1 MLHSN
6 PEDREHYCENCRMLT
21 YVFRDFKTLLMG
33 GREAK
38 SRRVRSQVADKRK
51 KNDDLLWDRK
61 NRDSEDYHNQ
71 SKLDLLCK
79 EYLSLRCLDYTLV
92 VTKTPKEHKHNRKQ
106 NCKE

>member
-1 MLHSN
+1 MLI
-6 PEDREHYCENCRMLT
+6 
-21 YVFRDFKTLLMG
+21 KG
-33 GREAK
+33 
-38 SRRVRSQVADKRK
+38 K